1 MMGLPLSI
9 ATVIAL
15 RAILIWSP
23 AIIVAIV
30 ILRRRHESQPF
41 RRLSAVMIL
50 GVLLDIGY
58 HTLITIVVF
67 PGQGAEGP

>member
-1 MMGLPLSI
+1 MMEFVLSI

-30 ILRRRHESQPF
+30 ILRRRQ
-41 RRLSAVMIL
+41 
-50 GVLLDIGY
+50 
-58 HTLITIVVF
+58 VVSRKVV
-67 PGQGAEGP
+67 

>member
-1 MMGLPLSI
+1 MEFVLMMATAI
-9 ATVIAL
+9 AV

-30 ILRRRHESQPF
+30 MLRRRHESQPF
-41 RRLSAVMIL
+41 RILSAVMIL